1 MIILHNN
8 RCNKS
13 REALALLNEENCEVE
28 IRNYI
33 KDPLSKKEIK
43 DLLAKLKCKPLE
55 IIRKKE
61 NIFLEKFA
69 DKHLSDDKWIDAMV
83 KHPILIERPI
93 VINGKKAV
101 VGRPPILIRE
111 II

>member
-8 RCNKS
+8 RCSKS
-13 REALALLNEENCEVE
+13 REALALLNNSNCEVE
-28 IRNYI
+28 IRDYL

-43 DLLAKLKCKPLE
+43 ELLAKLKCTPLD

-61 NIFLEKFA
+61 TIFIEKFA
-69 DKHLSDDKWIDAMV
+69 HKKLSDDKWIDAMV
-83 KHPILIERPI
+83 KYPILIERPI
-93 VINGKKAV
+93 VINGKKAI
-101 VGRPPILIRE
+101 VGRPPVLIKE